1 MTLARETELGTITV
15 SNLLFA
21 QIIADSFKLDSCRGK
36 VWPATKKGRQ
46 IGSDM
51 KFNLSDFAG
60 AIEVEESNEGES
72 FDLEFSVI
80 VKFGTS
86 ISSVCEAVADEVAT
100 SIEQKHGKKPNQIK
114 IRVAGVKSKQIAK
127 RNLEVVKRYG
137 TKG

>member
-21 QIIADSFKLDSCRGK
+21 QIIADSFKLDECKGK
-36 VWPATKKGRQ
+36 VWPSTKKGKQ

-60 AIEVEESNEGES
+60 AIEVEDSASG
-72 FDLEFSVI
+72 DGIDIEFNVI

-86 ISSVCEAVADEVAT
+86 IRSVSEAIADEVAK
-100 SIEQKHGKKPNQIK
+100 SIEQKHGRKPNRIK

-127 RNLEVVKRYG
+127 RNLEVIKCYG
-137 TKG
+137 TEK

>member
-21 QIIADSFKLDSCRGK
+21 QIIADSFKLDACKGK
-36 VWPATKKGRQ
+36 VWPSTKKGKQ

-51 KFNLSDFAG
+51 KFNLSEFAS
-60 AIEVEESNEGES
+60 AIEVEERAEEDNIE
-72 FDLEFSVI
+72 LEFHVI

-86 ISSVCEAVADEVAT
+86 IRTVCEAIADDVAA
-100 SIEQKHGKKPNQIK
+100 SIEKKQGKKPSQIK
-114 IRVAGVKSKQIAK
+114 IHVAGVKSKQIAK

-137 TKG
+137 TLG